1 MSYAPLINLDEIFG
15 MTDVGWDQFHQPVNF
30 DDGLLDEE
38 FQKIEI
44 MGHEE
49 CLNKHNCF
57 EVHNNNNNN
66 IEFLSYIYDD
76 RQGPLYEKCDLDI
89 IQEFNG
95 YNTPRWKIEANSPG
109 NLDKLER
116 SSSGLFNELVCLD
129 YQIEKDECNKTLD
142 FVSDMTLHS
151 NKFKFDGGSD
161 KKCPKILQ
169 FDYDDI
175 NIDQKVVICKLV
187 NLAANPISELGL
199 ILILS
204 RLIKRKESEEERIF
218 SVNRTRYTRA
228 TIESLSILHPNVQY
242 QRNSQFSIDKPYEPE
257 YIRVQMNPVTNTP
270 FNETR
275 CGLCPYCPNLVFKN
289 LKTSTYAQHLSLTHG
304 IQTDNYITPNP
315 LLYGSYN
322 LKKSNTNRKTKAHIS
337 EKNGVIC
344 PVCHDIVE
352 TECSKTTATQK
363 PLNNYL
369 RHFKEKHRKCKEKE
383 DPTKFFSKF
392 STNTLELS
400 LMLSNI

>member
-15 MTDVGWDQFHQPVNF
+15 MIDVGWDQLHQTVNF
-30 DDGLLDEE
+30 DDGLLDED
-38 FQKIEI
+38 FQKFEI
-44 MGHEE
+44 MEHDEG
-49 CLNKHNCF
+49 LNKHNYF
-57 EVHNNNNNN
+57 EVHNNNNNIN
-66 IEFLSYIYDD
+66 FD
-76 RQGPLYEKCDLDI
+76 RQDSVYEKCDI
-89 IQEFNG
+89 GTIQELNG
-95 YNTPRWKIEANSPG
+95 YDLPHWRKEGNYPE

-116 SSSGLFNELVCLD
+116 FSTGLFDDLIGIE
-129 YQIEKDECNKTLD
+129 YQIEQHECNKTFD
-142 FVSDMTLHS
+142 FVSDMTLQS
-151 NKFKFDGGSD
+151 NEFKFDESSD
-161 KKCPKILQ
+161 KKFPKILQ

-175 NIDQKVVICKLV
+175 NIDQKVVACKLV
-187 NLAANPISELGL
+187 NLAANPISESAL

-204 RLIKRKESEEERIF
+204 RLNKRKESEEERIF

-228 TIESLSILHPNVQY
+228 NIGSLSILHPNVQY
-242 QRNSQFSIDKPYEPE
+242 QRNTQFSIDKPYEPE
-257 YIRVQMNPVTNTP
+257 YIRVQMNPVTNAP

-275 CGLCPYCPNLVFKN
+275 CGLCPYCPSLVFKN

-322 LKKSNTNRKTKAHIS
+322 LKKNNTNRKTRAHIS

-352 TECSKTTATQK
+352 TECSKTTATRK

-369 RHFKEKHRKCKEKE
+369 RHFKEKHRKRKEKN
-383 DPTKFFSKF
+383 DPIKFFSKF
-392 STNTLELS
+392 STNRLKLF